1 MGEPVIISNRVVRVV
16 VRVGVTKERFE
27 EKSGEVGS
35 LPNMHL
41 GKEPSRQRKEL
52 EQRTQGRSQDP
63 T

>member
-1 MGEPVIISNRVVRVV
+1 MGEPVITSNRV

-35 LPNMHL
+35 SPNMHL
-41 GKEPSRQRKEL
+41 GKEPSRQKKEL